1 MKSDAQRFVVIGGG
15 QAAGQMIETLRR
27 QGRAGNLTLVSEEG
41 ILPYQRPHLS
51 KLFLS
56 GRLPESKLLYRP
68 EDFYT
73 RHQVEVLLNRR
84 AVAIDR
90 KAKRVRLAD
99 GAELRYDKLALA
111 TGARVRQLDIPGAT
125 ARGVCYLRSV
135 SDTREIRQRLG
146 SAQRIVLIGGGFLC
160 LEAASVL
167 VSQGKQV
174 RVLELQER
182 VMANAVA
189 PQISG
194 FYQQLHGDR
203 GVMIHT
209 RTAVAE
215 IRERGGV
222 VAVVTVDGSE
232 YPADLVIVSVGVR
245 PNEQLAEACGL
256 VCGNGI
262 VVDDCAITS
271 DPDIVAAGD
280 CTNHP
285 NAFLKRNLRLE
296 SVHNAVEQAKIAAA
310 SMCGSRVPYQQVP
323 WFWSDQYQFRL
334 HMAGMA
340 QAGDQVVLRGDPAAG
355 SFSALLFRDEQ
366 LVACQAVNR
375 PADYMDCRKILQ
387 NRIAVTP
394 DEVLSPGFDL
404 ASRIPAKARLAF
416 QQRNRQLRKL
426 PENGGR

>member
-1 MKSDAQRFVVIGGG
+1 MQNNDQRFVVIGGG
-15 QAAGQMIETLRR
+15 QAAAQMIETLRR
-27 QGRAGNLTLVSEEG
+27 QGYTGNLTLVTEEG

-56 GRLPESKLLYRP
+56 GKLPEHKLLYRP
-68 EDFYT
+68 EHFYA

-90 KAKRVRLAD
+90 EEKRIRLAEGD
-99 GAELRYDKLALA
+99 ELHYDKLALA

-125 ARGVCYLRSV
+125 AQGVYYLRSV
-135 SDTREIRQRLG
+135 KDTRAIRQQLD

-174 RVLELQER
+174 KVLELQER

-189 PQISG
+189 PQISE
-194 FYQQLHGDR
+194 FYQKLHGNR

-209 RTAVAE
+209 QTAVAA
-215 IRERGGV
+215 IREENGCV
-222 VAVVTVDGSE
+222 AAVVTGDGCE
-232 YPADLVIVSVGVR
+232 YPADLVIVSVGVT
-245 PNEQLAEACGL
+245 PNEELAAACGL
-256 VCGNGI
+256 QCGNGI
-262 VVDDCAITS
+262 LVDDCAVTS

-285 NAFLKRNLRLE
+285 NAFLQRNLRLE
-296 SVHNAVEQAKIAAA
+296 SVHNAVEQAKTAAA
-310 SMCGSRVPYQQVP
+310 SLCGLRVPYQQVP
-323 WFWSDQYQFRL
+323 WFWSDQYEYRL

-340 QAGDQVVLRGDPAAG
+340 QPGDQVVLRGDPAAG
-355 SFSALLFRDEQ
+355 KFSALFFRDQQ

-375 PADYMDCRKILQ
+375 PADYMSCRKIME
-387 NRIAVTP
+387 NRIALGP
-394 DEVLSPGFDL
+394 EEAQRPGFDL
-404 ASRIPAKARLAF
+404 AGRVPAKAKLAF
-416 QQRNRQLRKL
+416 QQRNRQLTA
-426 PENGGR
+426 

>member
-1 MKSDAQRFVVIGGG
+1 MKSDEQRFVVIGGG
-15 QAAGQMIETLRR
+15 QAAGQTIETLRR
-27 QGRAGNLTLVSEEG
+27 QGYAGNLILVSEEG

-56 GRLPESKLLYRP
+56 GKLPASKLLYRP
-68 EDFYT
+68 EHFYAS
-73 RHQVEVLLNRR
+73 HQVEVLLKRR

-90 KAKRVRLAD
+90 AAKRVRLAE
-99 GAELRYDKLALA
+99 GNELRYDKLALA

-125 ARGVCYLRSV
+125 AKGVCYLRSV
-135 SDTREIRQRLG
+135 SDTWEVRQRLG

-174 RVLELQER
+174 KVLELQER

-189 PQISG
+189 PQISD
-194 FYQQLHGDR
+194 FYQQLHSDR
-203 GVMIHT
+203 GVVIHT
-209 RTAVAE
+209 RTEVAE
-215 IRERGGV
+215 IREQGGV
-222 VAVVTVDGSE
+222 VTAVVTGDGTE

-245 PNEQLAEACGL
+245 PNEELAAACGL
-256 VCGNGI
+256 ACGNGI
-262 VVDDCAITS
+262 LVNECAVTS

-285 NAFLKRNLRLE
+285 NAFLQRNLRLE
-296 SVHNAVEQAKIAAA
+296 SVQNAVEQAKTAAF

-334 HMAGMA
+334 HMVGMA
-340 QAGDQVVLRGDPAAG
+340 QAGDEVVLRGDPAAG
-355 SFSALLFRDEQ
+355 RFSALFFRDEQ

-375 PADYMDCRKILQ
+375 PADYMSCRKILE
-387 NRIAVTP
+387 NRIAVAL
-394 DEVLSPGFDL
+394 DDVLSPGFDL
-404 ASRIPAKARLAF
+404 ANLIPARPRLAF
-416 QQRNRQLRKL
+416 QLRTKQRSMC
-426 PENGGR
+426 